1 MRVATV
7 AALLHAVP
15 VLAPLI
21 VVLLLARRGRA
32 RTAAIDMAPWLPLT
46 LLLPMLA
53 GGQSS
58 ASILLLGLSLGVDP
72 VSAPLMLLCALAW
85 TLAGLYAR
93 ARVRCD
99 RVLLWSGWLTSLAG
113 ISLALLAQEI
123 GSFYAGYATLSLA
136 SWLLVIHARTPE
148 AWRAGRVYLVL
159 ALAGEM
165 AVFAGVMAIAVQ
177 AGNVALAD
185 VASVAALQP
194 GWRALILAGFAVK
207 LGTMPL
213 HLWLPLAHPV
223 APVPASAILSGVIVK
238 AGLLG
243 MLRMVPPGTP
253 GTELFGPVLLG
264 FGLFSAFAAVVLGL
278 AQRQVKVVL
287 AYSTVSQMGLVLA
300 MYAALL
306 MAPGSAPALLPWLGL
321 LVLHHGLNK
330 AALFL
335 ACGCAPG
342 RSRLR
347 MALVALPA
355 LAIAGAPLS
364 TGMYAKTGLKQTLA
378 AAGYGSGWAL
388 LLGLSSLATAL
399 LLWHV
404 WSLLRQDRHYR
415 PAHSAWIGMTLAGLV
430 VPWLWGLF
438 HGLDPDLGHSV
449 WPSLWPLLAVAT
461 LLWAT
466 RRAARVRL
474 PEIPAGDLVVPL
486 ERAAAAIARRW
497 RDLRQ
502 TDAHDPL
509 NLYPLHVRVTLLGL
523 WLERKMSALPIAG
536 SLILALGG
544 LLWLIHHLPGGE

>member
-1 MRVATV
+1 MTLIAV
-7 AALLHAVP
+7 LHATP
-15 VLAPLI
+15 VLLPIAAA
-21 VVLLLARRGRA
+21 LLLARRGAPRA
-32 RTAAIDMAPWLPLT
+32 LAIGIAPWLPLS
-46 LLLPMLA
+46 LLLPLVS
-53 GGQSS
+53 GGQAESQ
-58 ASILLLGLSLGVDP
+58 ILLLGLSLGSDAV
-72 VSAPLMLLCALAW
+72 ATPLLLLCAVAW

-93 ARVRCD
+93 ARVRRD

-113 ISLALLAQEI
+113 ISLALLAQDM
-123 GSFYAGYATLSLA
+123 GSFYAGYAALSLA
-136 SWLLVIHARTPE
+136 SWLLIIHARTAE
-148 AWRAGRVYLVL
+148 AWRAGRVYLIL

-165 AVFAGVMAIAVQ
+165 AVFAGVMAIAVR

-185 VASVAALQP
+185 LARLEMLEP

-207 LGTMPL
+207 LGTIPL

-243 MLRMVPPGTP
+243 MMRLVPPGAP

-264 FGLFSAFAAVVLGL
+264 FGLFSAFAAVLLGL
-278 AQRQVKVVL
+278 AQQRTKVVL

-306 MAPGSAPALLPWLGL
+306 MAPESTPVLLPWLGL

-347 MALVALPA
+347 MALLALPA

-364 TGMYAKTGLKQTLA
+364 TGMYAKTGLKHALA
-378 AAGYGSGWAL
+378 TAGFGPAWAL

-399 LLWHV
+399 LLWHF
-404 WSLLRQDRHYR
+404 WQLLREDRHFR
-415 PAHSAWIGMTLAGLV
+415 PAHPAWIGMTLAGFAL
-430 VPWLWGLF
+430 PWLWGLSQ
-438 HGLDPDLGHSV
+438 GLDPDLAHG
-449 WPSLWPLLAVAT
+449 LWPALWPMLAAAA
-461 LLWAT
+461 LIG
-466 RRAARVRL
+466 AARHVRRIHL

-486 ERAAAAIARRW
+486 ERAAAAAVDRLGRLARPNR
-497 RDLRQ
+497 RYRI
-502 TDAHDPL
+502 
-509 NLYPLHVRVTLLGL
+509 NLYPVHVRITTLGL
-523 WLERKMSALPIAG
+523 WLERKMSALPVAG
-536 SLILALGG
+536 ALILALGG
-544 LLWLIHHLPGGE
+544 LLWLASGPGILK